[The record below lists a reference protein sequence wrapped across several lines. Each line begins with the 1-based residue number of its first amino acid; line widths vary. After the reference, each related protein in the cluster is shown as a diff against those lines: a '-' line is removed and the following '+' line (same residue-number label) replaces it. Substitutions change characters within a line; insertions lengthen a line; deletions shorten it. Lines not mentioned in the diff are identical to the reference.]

1 MVREWERVIATQ
13 QIKIQRLEVE
23 VEKLNNIIDEME
35 DEMTE
40 RECNDAN
47 I

>member
-13 QIKIQRLEVE
+13 EDKIQRLEAE

-40 RECNDAN
+40 RECRVEK
-47 I
+47 

>member
-1 MVREWERVIATQ
+1 MVREWEAVIERQ
-13 QIKIQRLEVE
+13 RIRIQRLEAE
-23 VEKLNNIIDEME
+23 VEKLNNIINEME